1 MTTSSVVA
9 KRGRPVKSQVR
20 QNIINI
26 LYIIKKGYGYDIFK
40 TYRAVYPTCTM
51 RLIYY
56 HLKKGIETG
65 EIKVAEIRKEK
76 GNFSWGG
83 DVEKIYYGLGPS
95 AVPRV
100 DDRIRTAVD
109 KMKKEE

>member
-1 MTTSSVVA
+1 MATVNA
-9 KRGRPVKSQVR
+9 KRGRPVRSDVR

-26 LYIIKKGYGYDIFK
+26 LYIIKKGYGYDVFRI
-40 TYRAVYPTCTM
+40 YRSVYPACTM

-83 DVEKIYYGLGPS
+83 EVEKIYYALGPS

-100 DDRIRTAVD
+100 DDKVRLAVD
-109 KMKKEE
+109 KIRKQE